1 LSGRLRSSCS
11 STCGRFRRAASRRP
25 EECDCDGR
33 CAGTAGTLR
42 RPCRE
47 PIREPAR
54 SSVNGASVQSALASG
69 GVRCPAMHRA
79 MWTQGPGIH
88 HFANGALATAGDGAC
103 AKVPYRGAEPAP
115 RTASAWN
122 ARQTPSPR
130 FRHSAPWLSSTS
142 GCLPPTQ
149 HRDPVSSFY
158 RGTAA
163 SAVRSQQGP
172 FRHPDSALCDA
183 PRRFADVR
191 TSVIRRALDDHLP

>member
-1 LSGRLRSSCS
+1 MAGSDALPLGGRKNAIATGDVL
-11 STCGRFRRAASRRP
+11 ARP
-25 EECDCDGR
+25 E
-33 CAGTAGTLR
+33 TLR

-130 FRHSAPWLSSTS
+130 FRCSAPRLSS
-142 GCLPPTQ
+142 LPDACRRLNIVT
-149 HRDPVSSFY
+149 
-158 RGTAA
+158 
-163 SAVRSQQGP
+163 P
-172 FRHPDSALCDA
+172 FRHSIGGQPHQPFAHSRAHFATQTPLCA
-183 PRRFADVR
+183 
-191 TSVIRRALDDHLP
+191 THHGGLPT